1 MGSRRPRKQMLDFCY
16 RYIQDNGIQ
25 TSKELLS
32 AYEKQDFSTKKTSH
46 CSIKELSMTL
56 SKNKLFFRTKESFGV
71 DHNKNKIYK
80 YDIRDVNEVAR
91 KLASLTHMQT
101 EPRHFPRIL
110 KDAYD
115 ACIAEQK
122 SLRPM
127 GDSVGIRE

>member
-1 MGSRRPRKQMLDFCY
+1 MLDFCY

-25 TSKELLS
+25 TSRELLS
-32 AYEKQDFSTKKTSH
+32 AYEKQDCTTKKIGH

-56 SKNKLFFRTKESFGV
+56 SKNKLFFRTKESFGI

-80 YDIRDVNEVAR
+80 YDIRNVNEVAR

-101 EPRHFPRIL
+101 EPKHFPRIL
-110 KDAYD
+110 KEAYD

>member
-16 RYIQDNGIQ
+16 RYIQENGIQ
-25 TSKELLS
+25 TSNELLE
-32 AYEKQDFSTKKTSH
+32 AYRKQDMSIKKIGL
-46 CSIKELSMTL
+46 CSKKELSMTL

-80 YDIRDVNEVAR
+80 YDIHDVNEVAR

-101 EPRHFPRIL
+101 EPKHFPKVL

-115 ACIAEQK
+115 ACVAEQK
-122 SLRPM
+122 SLSVM
-127 GDSVGIRE
+127 GESVGISR

>member
-32 AYEKQDFSTKKTSH
+32 AYEKQDCTTKKTGH

-101 EPRHFPRIL
+101 EPKHFPRIL

-127 GDSVGIRE
+127 GVSVGIRE

>member
-1 MGSRRPRKQMLDFCY
+1 MLDFCY

-32 AYEKQDFSTKKTSH
+32 AYEKQDCSTKKTGH

-101 EPRHFPRIL
+101 EPKHFPRVL

-115 ACIAEQK
+115 ACVAEQK
-122 SLRPM
+122 SLSVM
-127 GDSVGIRE
+127 GESVGIRE

>member
-32 AYEKQDFSTKKTSH
+32 AYEKQDCSTKKTGH

-101 EPRHFPRIL
+101 EPKHFPRVL

-115 ACIAEQK
+115 ACVAEQK
-122 SLRPM
+122 SLSVM
-127 GDSVGIRE
+127 GESVGIRE

>member
-32 AYEKQDFSTKKTSH
+32 AYEKQDFSTKKTGH

-80 YDIRDVNEVAR
+80 YDIHDVNEVAR

-101 EPRHFPRIL
+101 EPKHFPRVL

-122 SLRPM
+122 SLSVM
-127 GDSVGIRE
+127 GESVGISR

>member
-25 TSKELLS
+25 TSGELLD
-32 AYEKQDFSTKKTSH
+32 AYREQDMSIKKIGL
-46 CSIKELSMTL
+46 CSKKELSMTL
-56 SKNKLFFRTKESFGV
+56 SKNKLFFRTKESFGI

-80 YDIRDVNEVAR
+80 YDIHDVNEVAR

-101 EPRHFPRIL
+101 EPKHFPRVL

-115 ACIAEQK
+115 ACVAEQK
-122 SLRPM
+122 SLSVM
-127 GDSVGIRE
+127 GESVGIRR